1 VAKVRT
7 RHVCQECGDVKPRSL
22 GRCPECGA
30 WNSYVEE
37 AWRESSPAGR
47 GLQGAGAAGKGRAMP
62 LVEVGAEDQ
71 ARLPTGL
78 AELDRVLGGGIV
90 PGSLI
95 LLGGEPGAGKS
106 TLTIQVTDSLA
117 RSGRRVLYVTGEES
131 LAQVR
136 LRASRLG
143 VEAPQLLVLAEV
155 DLEVILAT
163 IGDFRPEWVVVD
175 SIQAIH
181 DPKLASAPGSV
192 GQVREATGQIMRVAK
207 GSGYRHDADP
217 DSDPGDGSPRSGPAV
232 CLVGHV
238 TKEGTLAGPRVLEHM
253 VDTVLSFEGD
263 RFRSYRLLR
272 AVKNRFGST
281 QEVGVFEM
289 TGGGLVEVA
298 NPSALF
304 LAERAP
310 DATGSAIAVPMEGT
324 RPLLVE
330 VQALVAPTF
339 MAAPRRAANGVE
351 TGRLVQILAVLER
364 RVGFALSKA
373 DVYVSLVGGLEV
385 TEPAGDLAIALAVA
399 SGMRDRPLPPDLV
412 AIGEIG
418 LGGELRSVGQVEARL
433 KEAAKLGFKQAIV
446 PSGNADGLTVPFGMR
461 IMPAARL
468 MDALVAALGR
478 HAAPH
483 PDQMALDE
491 TEAPAPF

>member
-1 VAKVRT
+1 MPKART
-7 RHVCQECGDVKPRSL
+7 RFVCQECGDVKPRAI
-22 GRCPECGA
+22 GRCPECGR
-30 WNSYVEE
+30 WNTYVEE
-37 AWRESSPAGR
+37 VEEPRSM
-47 GLQGAGAAGKGRAMP
+47 GAAGSARP
-62 LVEVGAEDQ
+62 RQ
-71 ARLPTGL
+71 APQAIADVAVDEQSRFHTGL

-106 TLTIQVTDSLA
+106 TLTMQVSDALA
-117 RSGRRVLYVTGEES
+117 QAGRRILYVTGEES

-136 LRASRLG
+136 LRAARLG
-143 VEAPQLLVLAEV
+143 ADSPGLLALAET
-155 DLEVILAT
+155 DLEAILAS
-163 IGDFRPEWVVVD
+163 IAEAKPDWVVVD
-175 SIQAIH
+175 SIQAVH
-181 DPKLASAPGSV
+181 DPGLASAPGSV
-192 GQVREATGQIMRVAK
+192 GQVREATGRLMRVAK
-207 GSGYRHDADP
+207 QV
-217 DSDPGDGSPRSGPAV
+217 GPAI

-253 VDTVLSFEGD
+253 VDAVLSFEGD

-289 TGGGLVEVA
+289 TGGGLREVA

-339 MAAPRRAANGVE
+339 MAAPRRAANGVDS
-351 TGRLVQILAVLER
+351 GRLVQILAVLER
-364 RVGFALSKA
+364 RVGFQLSRA
-373 DVYVSLVGGLEV
+373 DVYASVVGGLEV
-385 TEPAGDLAIALAVA
+385 AEPAADLAIALAIA
-399 SGMRDRPLPPDLV
+399 SGMRDRSLPADLV

-418 LGGELRSVGQVEARL
+418 LGGEIRSVSQAPARL
-433 KEAAKLGFKQAIV
+433 REAWKLGFKRAVI
-446 PSGNADGLTVPFGMR
+446 PAGNADGLEAPPGMAVVPVS
-461 IMPAARL
+461 RL
-468 MDALVAALGR
+468 MDALVAALGTPP
-478 HAAPH
+478 AGEGE
-483 PDQMALDE
+483 QLALDE
-491 TEAPAPF
+491 AESPAPF